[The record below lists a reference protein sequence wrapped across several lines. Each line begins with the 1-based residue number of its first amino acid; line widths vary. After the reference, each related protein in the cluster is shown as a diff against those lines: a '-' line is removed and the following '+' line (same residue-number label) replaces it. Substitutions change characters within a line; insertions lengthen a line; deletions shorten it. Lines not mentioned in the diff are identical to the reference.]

1 MNQPKKNWTFT
12 SSQPEDAQQFLWSQG
27 SHKVAWSSPQYLEMF
42 WSRIEWPSRAD
53 LSQWPNGQQNCLSAY
68 PVLHRTELP
77 NWKKMRQQTG
87 KNDILW
93 SYPATSLP
101 ICVTRKSVI
110 KVNKKFTV
118 SCVFIQ
124 LSLWK
129 VDILQQACINDG
141 VQVALHCTPQHC
153 LTMSIEHVWIRSSAN
168 TNEHLRQEMK
178 HRIPLEMVDSF
189 QWNLQLLSNYFLL
202 ASLFALGS
210 VATSVLLLVFASFT
224 MFQYVSYTLRL
235 NVKQNVQQSSEALT
249 ASIRKLLDRSLQTRF
264 HWE

>member
-1 MNQPKKNWTFT
+1 MVEPTLATSTCFSSTALISTVRPWESVASGFLTWFRFHSSIKVWKSELMNQPKKNWTFT

-110 KVNKKFTV
+110 KVNKKVHCVLCLYPALLVKGRYSATSMHQW
-118 SCVFIQ
+118 SCA
-124 LSLWK
+124 SRP
-129 VDILQQACINDG
+129 
-141 VQVALHCTPQHC
+141 ALHATALSDH
-153 LTMSIEHVWIRSSAN
+153 EHRAR
-168 TNEHLRQEMK
+168 LD
-178 HRIPLEMVDSF
+178 P
-189 QWNLQLLSNYFLL
+189 LLSKHQW
-202 ASLFALGS
+202 
-210 VATSVLLLVFASFT
+210 TSAPGNET
-224 MFQYVSYTLRL
+224 
-235 NVKQNVQQSSEALT
+235 
-249 ASIRKLLDRSLQTRF
+249 
-264 HWE
+264 